1 MDFEMDNCVHDQEL
15 RSVSLLRNLQNI
27 NNAKDDDAFMDYGA
41 PETTDPLPPLIRRNS
56 SKRNMNAGSENKENK
71 LSRYPTLLKS
81 KSVPRTNSA
90 LGKNSNLFGSF
101 RSADGPLGVVEIGRS
116 SSLKNYDY
124 FPKTD
129 SIQDE
134 DKDVVCLGDD
144 ISKVSLQVSTEEF
157 SRSTGCVALRA
168 ACRNDS
174 VAEGTCGESPRHE
187 NKEESQEG
195 NLGNLE
201 SRSDEHEENEDSREM
216 TSVQHESLD
225 NTESSH
231 GVNRETEQLNEEGNQ
246 FQVRGLL
253 TSANEPIT
261 NCKENEEVLSSLFR
275 VSSETTDVCSD
286 GNHQSIVD
294 PVNDEEVYQ
303 AYQMNADKPMDSTTR
318 SLPENTVPVHE
329 INILP
334 SEDNTEQISV
344 KSTQMQHLDMTT
356 EDQSSCQNIRKNSV
370 SILSSNQITP
380 KEQAEDVDYLFQ
392 KRNYTKI
399 VLNWLKRVNNAEDIQ
414 VTNAEKGNPSSILET
429 KSGKECQT
437 RPSKRR
443 ASSPSENSLVIK
455 RAKTLSPKAK
465 TSPMITR
472 FSKNILKNQS
482 PNHAASHIAQK
493 KVQLFKAVEEG
504 DLVAT
509 RKLLNH
515 TGPSIRNGKK
525 NDTLLHTAAINNQI
539 DVFIY
544 LLGLISPNV
553 VNKDGQT
560 PAHVAAAKGYTQ
572 ILKVLSSDTQFDPDK
587 RDAKQRT
594 FRDLLVAP
602 LFKAVLDG
610 DHKKAKNFL
619 KLGADPDGHAGEL
632 VNGVLARELRVTS
645 PRQLANTL
653 HGEQFFS
660 GFPQVCS
667 PKCNNICS
675 GVMDV
680 LDTDQTGVN
689 CGGYVC
695 VLDYQTFVGNP
706 QLDRKN
712 SSSKV
717 SNLTQLFKKVGYK
730 GSIHTSLSLEETRKT
745 LTSLRDSSA
754 LTECR
759 YAVFVIS
766 SHGINKSFLTSDQKV
781 LTADW
786 VMGFFRDSDCPR
798 LKNKPKL
805 FIFDFD
811 STCHLEKIDMRREKV
826 APRVEEPL
834 TNMISLSS
842 ENFMTGVSE
851 KYCFLAV
858 LCETLMHHGRGKDI
872 VEVHRNLMKAY
883 TNLGHSPM
891 VQMSNFGFTG
901 KLNLI
906 P

>member
-1 MDFEMDNCVHDQEL
+1 MDNCVDDQEF
-15 RSVSLLRNLQNI
+15 SGVSLLRYLENV
-27 NNAKDDDAFMDYGA
+27 NNARDDDSFMDY
-41 PETTDPLPPLIRRNS
+41 DPLPPLIRRNS
-56 SKRNMNAGSENKENK
+56 SKRNVNAGSENKENK

-90 LGKNSNLFGSF
+90 LGKNRNLFGSF

-116 SSLKNYDY
+116 SSLKNCD
-124 FPKTD
+124 FLKTGD
-129 SIQDE
+129 IQDV
-134 DKDVVCLGDD
+134 DKEAGDLGDD

-157 SRSTGCVALRA
+157 TRSTESRTLSAVGLVESAVEC
-168 ACRNDS
+168 
-174 VAEGTCGESPRHE
+174 TCGESVHQE
-187 NKEESQEG
+187 NGKESPEES
-195 NLGNLE
+195 LGNANLC
-201 SRSDEHEENEDSREM
+201 SDEHQDNEDSHEV
-216 TSVQHESLD
+216 TSVQHESRD
-225 NTESSH
+225 NTESGH
-231 GVNRETEQLNEEGNQ
+231 GVNQETEQLTEKGSQ
-246 FQVRGLL
+246 FQVDGLQ
-253 TSANEPIT
+253 TSANEPVR
-261 NCKENEEVLSSLFR
+261 NCKENEELLSSLSR
-275 VSSETTDVCSD
+275 GSSTKTGDVCSG
-286 GNHQSIVD
+286 GNRQSFGSVTEE
-294 PVNDEEVYQ
+294 PKGNNKEVYQ
-303 AYQMNADKPMDSTTR
+303 AKRMKAYKPMDSTTR
-318 SLPENTVPVHE
+318 PLPENAVPVRE

-334 SEDNTEQISV
+334 SEDNTEQISA
-344 KSTQMQHLDMTT
+344 KSAQTQHLDTTT
-356 EDQSSCQNIRKNSV
+356 EDQSSCQNIQKS
-370 SILSSNQITP
+370 SACILSSNQIPP
-380 KEQAEDVDYLFQ
+380 KEQIEDVDSLFQ
-392 KRNYTKI
+392 KRNYVKI
-399 VLNWLKRVNNAEDIQ
+399 VLNWLKRVNNEEDMQ
-414 VTNAEKGNPSSILET
+414 VTNTGEEPSSILET

-437 RPSKRR
+437 STSKRR
-443 ASSPSENSLVIK
+443 ASLPSKNSLVVK
-455 RAKTLSPKAK
+455 RAKTLSPNAK
-465 TSPMITR
+465 SSPMMTR
-472 FSKNILKNQS
+472 FSKNTLKNQS
-482 PNHAASHIAQK
+482 PNHATSHIAQK

-504 DLVAT
+504 DLNVT

-525 NDTLLHTAAINNQI
+525 DNTLLHTAAVSNQI

-560 PAHVAAAKGYTQ
+560 PAHVAAAKGHAQ
-572 ILKVLSSDTQFDPDK
+572 ILKVLSSDIQFDPDK
-587 RDAKQRT
+587 RDAKQKT

-610 DHKKAKNFL
+610 DQKKAKNLL

-660 GFPQVCS
+660 GFPLVCS
-667 PKCNNICS
+667 PKCNNVYS

-680 LDTDQTGVN
+680 LDIDQTGIN

-706 QLDRKN
+706 ELDRKI

-754 LTECR
+754 LAECR
-759 YAVFVIS
+759 YAVFIIS
-766 SHGINKSFLTSDQKV
+766 SYGVNKSFLTSDQKV
-781 LTADW
+781 LTGDW
-786 VMGFFRDSDCPR
+786 VMGLFRNSDCPR

-805 FIFDFD
+805 FIFDYD
-811 STCHLEKIDMRREKV
+811 STCHLGRIDLRREEV
-826 APRVEEPL
+826 TPRVEEPL
-834 TNMISLSS
+834 TNVISLSC
-842 ENFMTGVSE
+842 ENLIGEVSE

-858 LCETLMHHGRGKDI
+858 LYETLRCHGKAKDI
-872 VEVHRNLMKAY
+872 VEVHRDLLKAY
-883 TNLGHSPM
+883 TNLGYSPM
-891 VQMSNFGFTG
+891 VEMNNFGFTG